1 MPVVTRFHELQDRVV
16 ETVDGK
22 FAEKVR
28 LSFMKKGATD
38 PDRPQIV
45 IEACLRTGA
54 SEETA
59 SATGRTWRSR
69 VASKKAQ
76 LHIDRAAYSGP
87 MPTTGDRVRAIAR
100 KGAPAFEVLS
110 VDDRNDTRLILELGQ
125 L

>member
-1 MPVVTRFHELQDRVV
+1 MPVVDRFHDLQDRVV
-16 ETVDGK
+16 AAVDQR
-22 FAEKVR
+22 FAEEVR

-38 PDRPQIV
+38 PDRPQTV
-45 IEACLRTGA
+45 IKACLRTGG

-59 SATGRTWRSR
+59 GAGGRTWRSR

-100 KGAPAFEVLS
+100 KGAPAFEILS